1 MQEAESNLITNY
13 NALKENPQFLL
24 NLINKY
30 VKVDIIKNT
39 TIYGFV
45 HSIDPIKYSIIILEH
60 QNGTFQT
67 TVIPGHAI
75 IDVSEVNQEI
85 NVQLP
90 KRENSTTLTESS
102 ISERKQKLI
111 SWLKQNLLPVTES
124 EDNIAFGNVLI
135 LPPYNINDICTD
147 NVMVATQVKNII
159 NKMPENF

>member
-1 MQEAESNLITNY
+1 MQEAESNLTTNY
-13 NALKENPQFLL
+13 NALKENPQFLIT
-24 NLINKY
+24 LINKY
-30 VKVDIIKNT
+30 VKVDLIKNT
-39 TIYGFV
+39 TLYGYI

-60 QNGTFQT
+60 QSKKFQT

-75 IDVSEVNQEI
+75 MDVTEVNREL
-85 NVQLP
+85 NVELP
-90 KRENSTTLTESS
+90 MSKNSISLNESS
-102 ISERKQKLI
+102 ILERKQKLI

-147 NVMVATQVKNII
+147 NVMVATQVKNIM

>member
-1 MQEAESNLITNY
+1 MQEAESNLSTNY
-13 NALKENPQFLL
+13 NALKQNPQFLIT
-24 NLINKY
+24 LINKY
-30 VKVDIIKNT
+30 VRVDVIKNT

-45 HSIDPIKYSIIILEH
+45 HSIDPIKYSIIVLEH
-60 QNGTFQT
+60 QSGTFQT

-75 IDVSEVNQEI
+75 IDVTEVNQDL

-90 KRENSTTLTESS
+90 KRENSMLLTESS
-102 ISERKQKLI
+102 ILERKQKVI

-147 NVMVATQVKNII
+147 NVMVATQVKNIM
-159 NKMPENF
+159 NKMPDNF